1 MVQVIFLANV
11 LGTVVPLM
19 EPVLPLPLR
28 DMVREVGDMVRLL
41 AVTVILQVAVFLVPS
56 ALVTVAVISAVPAFR
71 PLTKPLELTD
81 ATVGA
86 LLSQVTALV
95 VALLGATV
103 AVSWSVSFT
112 PILAVAWF
120 KVTPVAGILEAVT
133 VILQVAVQV
142 TPLTTTDKL
151 MVASPGATP
160 FTFPVESMVALS
172 VFLLDQVMLDAE
184 APLLFERV

>member
-1 MVQVIFLANV
+1 MLEPTATIFRLFVVQVIFLANV

-112 PILAVAWF
+112 PILAVVLF
-120 KVTPVAGILEAVT
+120 KVTPVAEIFPSETVTSHVIALVFPLLLNGI
-133 VILQVAVQV
+133 
-142 TPLTTTDKL
+142 
-151 MVASPGATP
+151 AT
-160 FTFPVESMVALS
+160 
-172 VFLLDQVMLDAE
+172 
-184 APLLFERV
+184 LLFESKIGRAHV

>member
-1 MVQVIFLANV
+1 M
-11 LGTVVPLM
+11 
-19 EPVLPLPLR
+19 
-28 DMVREVGDMVRLL
+28 
-41 AVTVILQVAVFLVPS
+41 PS

-112 PILAVAWF
+112 PILAVVLF
-120 KVTPVAGILEAVT
+120 KVTPVAEILPSETVTSHVIALVFPLLLNGI
-133 VILQVAVQV
+133 
-142 TPLTTTDKL
+142 
-151 MVASPGATP
+151 AT
-160 FTFPVESMVALS
+160 
-172 VFLLDQVMLDAE
+172 
-184 APLLFERV
+184 LLFESNGGSAETVAGG